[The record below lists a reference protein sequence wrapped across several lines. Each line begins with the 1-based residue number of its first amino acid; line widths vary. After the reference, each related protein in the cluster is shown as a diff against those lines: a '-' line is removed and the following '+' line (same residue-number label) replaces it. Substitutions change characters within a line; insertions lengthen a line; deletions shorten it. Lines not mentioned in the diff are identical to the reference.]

1 MKKVL
6 SIIIS
11 VFMIGATFAGCGS
24 NGGATFTAIGVQ
36 NTKNSSSINCNGAL
50 SNELSEAFKKTGNT
64 LTVVEIDG
72 DPYPVGNTIT
82 AEYDVGSSSDNKVSR
97 NKMYTQMAVKTVNED
112 AIPKTAETD
121 MLKALTV
128 LSRSVN
134 SLANGDEKA
143 TKKIVLCSNLLSTTG
158 KINFVDS
165 TLYFDSENYIEYL
178 SKDLPDMSGIN
189 VTWLVS
195 DTDDEQAPLENSDVS
210 RLEEFYR
217 TLIEKAGGSVEYIEE
232 NSAVGETDKSGWP
245 DVSTV
250 DVRKDSYKGS
260 KNLDVTLDDTTLFKS
275 DSTEWLNE
283 EKATA
288 KLESL
293 VDVINDSECNIVIA
307 GSTASTDSSEEQHIA
322 FSKKRAVAVMDKLV
336 SLGADASKLKA
347 VGIGKSY
354 IKYRVKDTG
363 EFSTEENHKQNR
375 VVFIVSEDTDK
386 AQYFLEVAEKFPD
399 INKDMAHISFTN
411 VCRIYANSPKKQAL
425 LL

>member
-11 VFMIGATFAGCGS
+11 VFMIAAMFAGCGS
-24 NGGATFTAIGVQ
+24 KGGTTFTAVGVQ

-50 SNELSEAFKKTGNT
+50 SNELSEAFKKTDNT

-72 DPYPVGNTIT
+72 DPYPVGKNIT
-82 AEYDVGSSSDNKVSR
+82 AEYDVGSSSDNKASR
-97 NKMYTQMAVKTVNED
+97 NKMYTQMAVKTVNND
-112 AIPKTAETD
+112 ATPKTAEID

-134 SLANGDEKA
+134 SLAHGSEKA
-143 TKKIVLCSNLLSTTG
+143 TKRIVVCANLLSTTG

-165 TLYFDSENYIEYL
+165 TLYFDTENYIEYL
-178 SKDLPDMSGIN
+178 GKELPDMNDIS
-189 VTWLVS
+189 VTWIV
-195 DTDDEQAPLENSDVS
+195 TATEGEQESLNNSDIS
-210 RLEEFYR
+210 KLEDFYR
-217 TLIEKAGGSVEYIEE
+217 TLIEKAGGNVKFIEE
-232 NSAVGETDKSGWP
+232 NNGGEGEIDKSGWP
-245 DVSTV
+245 DVSAV

-307 GSTASTDSSEEQHIA
+307 GSTAATDSSEEQHVT
-322 FSKKRAVAVMDKLV
+322 FSKKRADTVMDKLI

-354 IKYRVKDTG
+354 SRYRVKDTG
-363 EFSTEENHKQNR
+363 EFNTEENHKQNR

-386 AQYFLEVAEKFPD
+386 AQYFLEVAEKFPN
-399 INKDMAHISFTN
+399 INK
-411 VCRIYANSPKKQAL
+411 
-425 LL
+425 

>member
-24 NGGATFTAIGVQ
+24 KGGATFTAIGVQ

-64 LTVVEIDG
+64 LTIVEIDG
-72 DPYPVGNTIT
+72 DPYQVANTIT
-82 AEYDVGSSSDNKVSR
+82 AEYDVGSSSDNKASR
-97 NKMYTQMAVKTVNED
+97 CNMYTQMAVSILQKEAVPQTPEID
-112 AIPKTAETD
+112 I
-121 MLKALTV
+121 LKALTV

-134 SLANGDEKA
+134 SLANGSEKA
-143 TKKIVLCSNLLSTTG
+143 TKKIVLCANLLSTTG
-158 KINFVDS
+158 KINFVDN
-165 TLYFDSENYIEYL
+165 TLYFDTENYIEYL
-178 SKDLPDMSGIN
+178 ENELPDLNGTSVIWI
-189 VTWLVS
+189 VTG
-195 DTDDEQAPLENSDVS
+195 TEGEQESLNNSDIS
-210 RLEEFYR
+210 KLEDFYR
-217 TLIEKAGGSVEYIEE
+217 TLIEKAGGNVKFIEE
-232 NSAVGETDKSGWP
+232 NNGGEIDKSGWP
-245 DVSTV
+245 DVSAV

-275 DSTEWLNE
+275 DSTEWLNG

-293 VDVINDSECNIVIA
+293 VDVINNSECNIVIA
-307 GSTASTDSSEEQHIA
+307 GSTAATDSSEEHHVA
-322 FSKKRAVAVMDKLV
+322 FSKKRADTVMDKLI

-354 IKYRVKDTG
+354 SKYRIKDTG
-363 EFSTEENHKQNR
+363 EFNTEENHKQNR

-386 AQYFLEVAEKFPD
+386 AQYFLEVAEKFPN
-399 INKDMAHISFTN
+399 INKDMVHISFTN
-411 VCRIYANSPKKQAL
+411 VCRIYAISPKKQVL

>member
-11 VFMIGATFAGCGS
+11 VFMIAAMFAGCGS
-24 NGGATFTAIGVQ
+24 KGGTTFTAVGVQ
-36 NTKNSSSINCNGAL
+36 NTQNSSSINCNGAL

-72 DPYPVGNTIT
+72 DPYPVGKNIT
-82 AEYDVGSSSDNKVSR
+82 AEYDVGSSSDNKASR
-97 NKMYTQMAVKTVNED
+97 NKMYTQMAVKTVNND
-112 AIPKTAETD
+112 AIPKTAEID

-134 SLANGDEKA
+134 SLANGSEKA
-143 TKKIVLCSNLLSTTG
+143 TKRILLCANLLSTSG

-165 TLYFDSENYIEYL
+165 TLYFDLDNYIDYL
-178 SKDLPDMSGIN
+178 ENEFPDLSGIN
-189 VTWLVS
+189 VTWIV
-195 DTDDEQAPLENSDVS
+195 TGTEGEQENLNNSDIS
-210 RLEEFYR
+210 KLEDFYR
-217 TLIEKAGGSVEYIEE
+217 TLIEKAGGNVKFIEE
-232 NSAVGETDKSGWP
+232 NNGSEIDKSGWP

-260 KNLDVTLDDTTLFKS
+260 ENLDVTLDDTTLFKP
-275 DSTEWLNE
+275 DSVVWLNE
-283 EKATA
+283 DKATA

-307 GSTASTDSSEEQHIA
+307 GSTASTDSSEEQHVT
-322 FSKKRAVAVMDKLV
+322 FSKKRADTVKDKLI

-354 IKYRVKDTG
+354 SRYRVKDTG
-363 EFSTEENHKQNR
+363 EFNTEENHKQNR

-386 AQYFLEVAEKFPD
+386 AQYFLEVAEKFPN
-399 INKDMAHISFTN
+399 INK
-411 VCRIYANSPKKQAL
+411 
-425 LL
+425 

>member
-24 NGGATFTAIGVQ
+24 KGGATFTAIGVQ

-82 AEYDVGSSSDNKVSR
+82 AEYDVGSSSDNKASR

-112 AIPKTAETD
+112 AISKTPEID

-134 SLANGDEKA
+134 SLAHGSEKA
-143 TKKIVLCSNLLSTTG
+143 TKRIVICANLLSTSG

-178 SKDLPDMSGIN
+178 EKDLPDMNGIS
-189 VTWLVS
+189 VTWIV
-195 DTDDEQAPLENSDVS
+195 TGTEGEQESLNNSDIS
-210 RLEEFYR
+210 KLEDFYR
-217 TLIEKAGGSVEYIEE
+217 KLIEKAGGIVKFIEE
-232 NSAVGETDKSGWP
+232 NNGGEIDKTGWP
-245 DVSTV
+245 DVSAV
-250 DVRKDSYKGS
+250 DVRKDSYKGG

-307 GSTASTDSSEEQHIA
+307 GSTAATDSSEEQHVT
-322 FSKKRAVAVMDKLV
+322 FSKKRADTVMDKLI

-363 EFSTEENHKQNR
+363 ESSTEENHKQNR

-386 AQYFLEVAEKFPD
+386 AQYFLEVAENFPN

>member
-11 VFMIGATFAGCGS
+11 VFMIAAMFAGCGS
-24 NGGATFTAIGVQ
+24 KGGTTFTAVGVQ

-72 DPYPVGNTIT
+72 DPYPVGNNIA
-82 AEYDVGSSSDNKVSR
+82 AEYDAGSSSDNKASR
-97 NKMYTQMAVKTVNED
+97 NKMYTQMAVKTVNDE
-112 AIPKTAETD
+112 AIPKTPEID

-134 SLANGDEKA
+134 ALADGTDNAEKN
-143 TKKIVLCSNLLSTTG
+143 IVLCANLLSTTG

-165 TLYFDSENYIEYL
+165 TLYFDTENYIEYL
-178 SKDLPDMSGIN
+178 GKELPDMNDIS
-189 VTWLVS
+189 VTWIV
-195 DTDDEQAPLENSDVS
+195 TGTEGDEQENLNNSDIS
-210 RLEEFYR
+210 KLEDFYR
-217 TLIEKAGGSVEYIEE
+217 TLIEKAGGNVKFIEE
-232 NSAVGETDKSGWP
+232 NNGGEIDKSGWP
-245 DVSTV
+245 DVSAV

-307 GSTASTDSSEEQHIA
+307 GSTAATDSSEEQHVT
-322 FSKKRAVAVMDKLV
+322 FSKKRADTVIDKLI

-354 IKYRVKDTG
+354 SRYRVKDTG
-363 EFSTEENHKQNR
+363 EFNTEENHKQNR

-386 AQYFLEVAEKFPD
+386 AQYFLEVAEKFPN
-399 INKDMAHISFTN
+399 INK
-411 VCRIYANSPKKQAL
+411 
-425 LL
+425 

>member
-11 VFMIGATFAGCGS
+11 VFMIAAMFAGCGS
-24 NGGATFTAIGVQ
+24 KGGTTFTAVGVQ
-36 NTKNSSSINCNGAL
+36 NTQNSSSINCNGAL
-50 SNELSEAFKKTGNT
+50 SNELSEAFKKTDNT

-72 DPYPVGNTIT
+72 DPYPVGKNIT
-82 AEYDVGSSSDNKVSR
+82 AEYDVGSSSDNKASR
-97 NKMYTQMAVKTVNED
+97 NKMYTQMAVKTVNSD
-112 AIPKTAETD
+112 ATPKTAEID

-134 SLANGDEKA
+134 SLAHGSEKA
-143 TKKIVLCSNLLSTTG
+143 TKRIVVCANLLSTTG

-165 TLYFDSENYIEYL
+165 TLYFDTENYIEYL
-178 SKDLPDMSGIN
+178 GKELPDMNDIS
-189 VTWLVS
+189 VTWIV
-195 DTDDEQAPLENSDVS
+195 TATEGEQESLNNSDIS
-210 RLEEFYR
+210 KLEDFYR
-217 TLIEKAGGSVEYIEE
+217 TLIEKAGGNVKFIEE
-232 NSAVGETDKSGWP
+232 NNGGEGEIDKSGWP
-245 DVSTV
+245 DVSAV

-260 KNLDVTLDDTTLFKS
+260 KNLNVTLDDTTLFKS

-307 GSTASTDSSEEQHIA
+307 GSTAATDSSEEQHVT
-322 FSKKRAVAVMDKLV
+322 FSKKRADTVMDKLI

-354 IKYRVKDTG
+354 SRYRVKDTG
-363 EFSTEENHKQNR
+363 EFNTEENHKQNR

-386 AQYFLEVAEKFPD
+386 AQYFLEVAEKFPN
-399 INKDMAHISFTN
+399 INK
-411 VCRIYANSPKKQAL
+411 
-425 LL
+425 

>member
-24 NGGATFTAIGVQ
+24 KDGTTFTAIGVE

-64 LTVVEIDG
+64 LTIVEIDG
-72 DPYPVGNTIT
+72 DPYQVGKNIT
-82 AEYDVGSSSDNKVSR
+82 AEYNVGSSSDNKASR
-97 NKMYTQMAVKTVNED
+97 NKMYTQMAVKTVNEE
-112 AIPKTAETD
+112 AIPKTLEID
-121 MLKALTV
+121 MFKALTV

-134 SLANGDEKA
+134 SLAHGSEKA
-143 TKKIVLCSNLLSTTG
+143 TKRIVICANLLSTSG

-178 SKDLPDMSGIN
+178 AKELPDLNGIN
-189 VTWLVS
+189 VTWIV
-195 DTDDEQAPLENSDVS
+195 TGTEGEQESLNNSDINK
-210 RLEEFYR
+210 LEDFYR
-217 TLIEKAGGSVEYIEE
+217 TLIDRAGGNVKFIEE
-232 NSAVGETDKSGWP
+232 NNGGEGEIDKSGWP
-245 DVSTV
+245 DVSAV

-307 GSTASTDSSEEQHIA
+307 GSTAATDSSEEQHVA
-322 FSKKRAVAVMDKLV
+322 FSKKRADTVMDKLI

-354 IKYRVKDTG
+354 SKYRVKDTG
-363 EFSTEENHKQNR
+363 EFNTEENHKQNR

-386 AQYFLEVAEKFPD
+386 AQYFLEVAEKFPN
-399 INKDMAHISFTN
+399 INK
-411 VCRIYANSPKKQAL
+411 
-425 LL
+425 

>member
-11 VFMIGATFAGCGS
+11 IFMIAAMFAGCGS
-24 NGGATFTAIGVQ
+24 KGGTTFTAVGVQ

-82 AEYDVGSSSDNKVSR
+82 AEYDVGSSSDNKASR
-97 NKMYTQMAVKTVNED
+97 NKMYTQMAEKTVNE
-112 AIPKTAETD
+112 AIPKTAEID

-134 SLANGDEKA
+134 SLANGSEKA
-143 TKKIVLCSNLLSTTG
+143 TKRILLCANLLSTSG

-165 TLYFDSENYIEYL
+165 TLYFDLDNYIDYL
-178 SKDLPDMSGIN
+178 ENELPDLNGIN
-189 VTWLVS
+189 VRWIVTG
-195 DTDDEQAPLENSDVS
+195 TEGEQENLNNSDIS
-210 RLEEFYR
+210 KLEDFYR
-217 TLIEKAGGSVEYIEE
+217 TLIEKAGGNVEFIEE
-232 NSAVGETDKSGWP
+232 NNGGEIDKSGWP
-245 DVSTV
+245 DVSVV

-260 KNLDVTLDDTTLFKS
+260 KNLDVTLDDTTLFKP
-275 DSTEWLNE
+275 DSVNWLNE
-283 EKATA
+283 DKATA

-307 GSTASTDSSEEQHIA
+307 GSTAATDSSEEQHVT
-322 FSKKRAVAVMDKLV
+322 FSKKRADTVMDKLI

-354 IKYRVKDTG
+354 SKYRVKDTG
-363 EFSTEENHKQNR
+363 EFDTEENRKQNR

-386 AQYFLEVAEKFPD
+386 AQYFLEVAEKFPN
-399 INKDMAHISFTN
+399 INK
-411 VCRIYANSPKKQAL
+411 
-425 LL
+425 

>member
-11 VFMIGATFAGCGS
+11 VFMIAAMFAGCGS
-24 NGGATFTAIGVQ
+24 KGGTTFTAVGVQ

-72 DPYPVGNTIT
+72 DPYPVGNNIV
-82 AEYDVGSSSDNKVSR
+82 AEYDAGSSSDNKASR
-97 NKMYTQMAVKTVNED
+97 NKMYTQMAVKTVNDE
-112 AIPKTAETD
+112 AIPKTPEID

-134 SLANGDEKA
+134 ALADGTDNAEKN
-143 TKKIVLCSNLLSTTG
+143 IVLCANLLSTTG
-158 KINFVDS
+158 KINFIDS
-165 TLYFDSENYIEYL
+165 TLYFDTENYIEYL
-178 SKDLPDMSGIN
+178 GKELPDMNDIS
-189 VTWLVS
+189 VTWIV
-195 DTDDEQAPLENSDVS
+195 TATEGEQESLNNSDI
-210 RLEEFYR
+210 RKLEDFYR
-217 TLIEKAGGSVEYIEE
+217 TLIEKAGGNVKFIEE
-232 NSAVGETDKSGWP
+232 NNGGEIDKSGWP
-245 DVSTV
+245 DVTAV

-293 VDVINDSECNIVIA
+293 VDVVNDSECNIVIA
-307 GSTASTDSSEEQHIA
+307 GSTAATDSSEEQHVT
-322 FSKKRAVAVMDKLV
+322 FSKKRADTVMDKLI

-354 IKYRVKDTG
+354 SRYRVKDTG
-363 EFSTEENHKQNR
+363 EFNTEENHKQNR

-386 AQYFLEVAEKFPD
+386 AQYFLEVAEKFPN
-399 INKDMAHISFTN
+399 INK
-411 VCRIYANSPKKQAL
+411 
-425 LL
+425 

>member
-11 VFMIGATFAGCGS
+11 VFMIAAMFAGCGS
-24 NGGATFTAIGVQ
+24 KGGTTFTAVGVQ
-36 NTKNSSSINCNGAL
+36 NTQNSSSINCNGAL
-50 SNELSEAFKKTGNT
+50 SNELSEAFKKTDNT

-72 DPYPVGNTIT
+72 DPYPVGKNIT
-82 AEYDVGSSSDNKVSR
+82 AENDVGSSSDNKASR
-97 NKMYTQMAVKTVNED
+97 NKMYTQMAVKTVNSD
-112 AIPKTAETD
+112 ATPKTAEID

-134 SLANGDEKA
+134 SLAHGSEKA
-143 TKKIVLCSNLLSTTG
+143 TKRIVVCANLLSTTG

-165 TLYFDSENYIEYL
+165 TLYFDTENYIEYL
-178 SKDLPDMSGIN
+178 GKELPDMNDIS
-189 VTWLVS
+189 VTWIV
-195 DTDDEQAPLENSDVS
+195 TATEGEQESLNNSDIS
-210 RLEEFYR
+210 KLEDFYR
-217 TLIEKAGGSVEYIEE
+217 TLIEKAGGNVKFIEE
-232 NSAVGETDKSGWP
+232 NNGGEGEIDKSGWP
-245 DVSTV
+245 DVSAV

-307 GSTASTDSSEEQHIA
+307 GSTAATDSSEEQHVT
-322 FSKKRAVAVMDKLV
+322 FSKKRADTVMDKLI

-354 IKYRVKDTG
+354 SRYRVKDTG
-363 EFSTEENHKQNR
+363 EFNTEENHKQNR

-386 AQYFLEVAEKFPD
+386 AQYFLEVAEKFPN
-399 INKDMAHISFTN
+399 INK
-411 VCRIYANSPKKQAL
+411 
-425 LL
+425 

>member
-1 MKKVL
+1 MKKVV

-11 VFMIGATFAGCGS
+11 VFMIAAMFAGCGS
-24 NGGATFTAIGVQ
+24 KGGATFTAVGVE

-64 LTVVEIDG
+64 LTIVEIDG
-72 DPYPVGNTIT
+72 DPYQVGNTIT
-82 AEYDVGSSSDNKVSR
+82 AEYDAGSSSDNKASR
-97 NKMYTQMAVKTVNED
+97 NKMYTQMAVKTVNND
-112 AIPKTAETD
+112 AIPKTAEID

-134 SLANGDEKA
+134 SLAHGSEKA
-143 TKKIVLCSNLLSTTG
+143 TKRIVVCANLLSTSG

-165 TLYFDSENYIEYL
+165 TLYFDLDNYIDYL
-178 SKDLPDMSGIN
+178 KNELPDLNGIN
-189 VTWLVS
+189 VTWIV
-195 DTDDEQAPLENSDVS
+195 TGTEGEQERLNNSDI
-210 RLEEFYR
+210 RKLEDFYR
-217 TLIEKAGGSVEYIEE
+217 TLIEKAGGNVKFIEE
-232 NSAVGETDKSGWP
+232 NNGGEIDKSGWP
-245 DVSTV
+245 DVTAV

-307 GSTASTDSSEEQHIA
+307 GSTATTDSSEEQHVT
-322 FSKKRAVAVMDKLV
+322 FSKKRADTVMDKLI

-354 IKYRVKDTG
+354 SRYRVKDTG
-363 EFSTEENHKQNR
+363 EFNTEGNHKQNR

-386 AQYFLEVAEKFPD
+386 AQYFLEVAEKFPN
-399 INKDMAHISFTN
+399 INK
-411 VCRIYANSPKKQAL
+411 
-425 LL
+425 

>member
-11 VFMIGATFAGCGS
+11 VFMIAAMFAGCGS
-24 NGGATFTAIGVQ
+24 KGGTTFTAVGVQ
-36 NTKNSSSINCNGAL
+36 KTKNSSSINCNGAL

-72 DPYPVGNTIT
+72 DPYPVGNPVI
-82 AEYDVGSSSDNKVSR
+82 AEYDVGSSSDNKASR

-112 AIPKTAETD
+112 AIPKTPEID

-134 SLANGDEKA
+134 SLAHGSEKA
-143 TKKIVLCSNLLSTTG
+143 TKRILLCSNLLSTSG

-165 TLYFDSENYIEYL
+165 TLYFDLDNYIDYL
-178 SKDLPDMSGIN
+178 ENELPDLNGIN
-189 VTWLVS
+189 ITWIVTG
-195 DTDDEQAPLENSDVS
+195 TEGEQENLNNSDIS
-210 RLEEFYR
+210 KLEDFYR
-217 TLIEKAGGSVEYIEE
+217 TLIEKAGGNVKFIEE
-232 NSAVGETDKSGWP
+232 NNGGEIDKSGWP
-245 DVSTV
+245 DVSAV

-293 VDVINDSECNIVIA
+293 VNVINDSECNIVIA
-307 GSTASTDSSEEQHIA
+307 GSTAATDSSEEQHVT
-322 FSKKRAVAVMDKLV
+322 FSKKRADKVMDKLI

-375 VVFIVSEDTDK
+375 VVFIISEDTDK
-386 AQYFLEVAEKFPD
+386 AQYFLEVAEKFPN
-399 INKDMAHISFTN
+399 INK
-411 VCRIYANSPKKQAL
+411 
-425 LL
+425 

>member
-1 MKKVL
+1 MKKVV

-11 VFMIGATFAGCGS
+11 VFMIAAMFAGCGS
-24 NGGATFTAIGVQ
+24 KGGTTFTAVGVQ

-72 DPYPVGNTIT
+72 DPYPVGKNIT
-82 AEYDVGSSSDNKVSR
+82 AEYDVGSSSDNKASR
-97 NKMYTQMAVKTVNED
+97 NKMYAQMAVKTVNND
-112 AIPKTAETD
+112 ATPKTAEID

-134 SLANGDEKA
+134 SLAHGSEKA
-143 TKKIVLCSNLLSTTG
+143 TKRIVVCANLLSTSG

-165 TLYFDSENYIEYL
+165 TLYFDLDNYIDYL
-178 SKDLPDMSGIN
+178 KNELPDLNGTN
-189 VTWLVS
+189 VTWIV
-195 DTDDEQAPLENSDVS
+195 TGTEGEQERLNNSDI
-210 RLEEFYR
+210 RKLEDFYR
-217 TLIEKAGGSVEYIEE
+217 TLIEKAGGNVKFIEE
-232 NSAVGETDKSGWP
+232 NNGGEIDKSGWP
-245 DVSTV
+245 DVTAV

-307 GSTASTDSSEEQHIA
+307 GSTAATDSSEEQHVT
-322 FSKKRAVAVMDKLV
+322 FSKKRADTVMDKLI
-336 SLGADASKLKA
+336 SLGADAYKLKA

-354 IKYRVKDTG
+354 SRYRVKDTG
-363 EFSTEENHKQNR
+363 EFNTEENHKQNR

-386 AQYFLEVAEKFPD
+386 AQYFLEVAEKFPN
-399 INKDMAHISFTN
+399 INK
-411 VCRIYANSPKKQAL
+411 
-425 LL
+425 

>member
-1 MKKVL
+1 MKKVV

-11 VFMIGATFAGCGS
+11 VFMIAAMFAGCGS
-24 NGGATFTAIGVQ
+24 KGDATFTAVGVQ

-72 DPYPVGNTIT
+72 DPYLVGKNIT
-82 AEYDVGSSSDNKVSR
+82 AEYDVGSSSDNKASR
-97 NKMYTQMAVKTVNED
+97 NKMYTQMAVKTVNND
-112 AIPKTAETD
+112 ATPKTAEID

-134 SLANGDEKA
+134 SLAHGSEKA
-143 TKKIVLCSNLLSTTG
+143 TKRIVVCANLLSTTG

-165 TLYFDSENYIEYL
+165 TLYFDTENYIEYL
-178 SKDLPDMSGIN
+178 GKELPDMNDIS
-189 VTWLVS
+189 VTWIV
-195 DTDDEQAPLENSDVS
+195 TGTEGEQESLNNSDIS
-210 RLEEFYR
+210 KLEGFYR
-217 TLIEKAGGSVEYIEE
+217 TLIEKAGGNVKFIEE
-232 NSAVGETDKSGWP
+232 NNGGEGEIDKSGWP
-245 DVSTV
+245 DVSAV

-307 GSTASTDSSEEQHIA
+307 GSTAATDSSEEQHVT
-322 FSKKRAVAVMDKLV
+322 FSKKRADTVMDKLI

-354 IKYRVKDTG
+354 SRYRVKDTG
-363 EFSTEENHKQNR
+363 EFNTEENHKQNR

-386 AQYFLEVAEKFPD
+386 AQYFLEFAEKFPN
-399 INKDMAHISFTN
+399 INK
-411 VCRIYANSPKKQAL
+411 
-425 LL
+425 

>member
-1 MKKVL
+1 MKKVV

-11 VFMIGATFAGCGS
+11 IFMIAAMFAGCGS
-24 NGGATFTAIGVQ
+24 NGGTTFTAVGIQ

-72 DPYPVGNTIT
+72 DPYPVGKNIT
-82 AEYDVGSSSDNKVSR
+82 AEYDVGSSSDNKASR
-97 NKMYTQMAVKTVNED
+97 NKMYTQMAVKTVNND
-112 AIPKTAETD
+112 AIPKTAEID

-134 SLANGDEKA
+134 SLAHGSEKA
-143 TKKIVLCSNLLSTTG
+143 TKRIVVCANLLSTSG

-165 TLYFDSENYIEYL
+165 TLYFDTENYIEYL
-178 SKDLPDMSGIN
+178 GKELPDMNDIS
-189 VTWLVS
+189 VTWIV
-195 DTDDEQAPLENSDVS
+195 TGTEGDEQENLNNSDIS
-210 RLEEFYR
+210 KLEDFYR
-217 TLIEKAGGSVEYIEE
+217 TLIEKAGGNVKFIEE
-232 NSAVGETDKSGWP
+232 NNGGEIDKSGWP
-245 DVSTV
+245 NVSAV

-307 GSTASTDSSEEQHIA
+307 GSTAATDSSEEQHVT
-322 FSKKRAVAVMDKLV
+322 FSKKRADTVMDKLI

-354 IKYRVKDTG
+354 SRYRVKDTG
-363 EFSTEENHKQNR
+363 EFNTEENHKQNR

-386 AQYFLEVAEKFPD
+386 AQYFLEVAEKFPN
-399 INKDMAHISFTN
+399 INK
-411 VCRIYANSPKKQAL
+411 
-425 LL
+425 

>member
-11 VFMIGATFAGCGS
+11 VFMIAAMFAGCGS
-24 NGGATFTAIGVQ
+24 KGGTTFTAVGVQ

-72 DPYPVGNTIT
+72 DPYPVGNNIV
-82 AEYDVGSSSDNKVSR
+82 AEYDAGSSSDNKASR
-97 NKMYTQMAVKTVNED
+97 NKMYTQMAVKTVNDE
-112 AIPKTAETD
+112 AIPKTPEID

-134 SLANGDEKA
+134 ALADGTDNAEKN
-143 TKKIVLCSNLLSTTG
+143 IVLCANLLSTTG

-165 TLYFDSENYIEYL
+165 TLYFDTENYIEYL
-178 SKDLPDMSGIN
+178 GKELPDMNDIS
-189 VTWLVS
+189 VTWIV
-195 DTDDEQAPLENSDVS
+195 TATEGEQESLNNSDIS
-210 RLEEFYR
+210 KLEDFYR
-217 TLIEKAGGSVEYIEE
+217 KLIEKAGGNVKFIEE
-232 NSAVGETDKSGWP
+232 NNGGETDKSGWP

-260 KNLDVTLDDTTLFKS
+260 KNP

-307 GSTASTDSSEEQHIA
+307 GSTAATDSSEKQHVT
-322 FSKKRAVAVMDKLV
+322 FSKKRADTVMDKLI

-354 IKYRVKDTG
+354 SRYRVKDTG
-363 EFSTEENHKQNR
+363 EFNTEENHQQNR

-386 AQYFLEVAEKFPD
+386 AQYFLEVAEKFPN
-399 INKDMAHISFTN
+399 INK
-411 VCRIYANSPKKQAL
+411 
-425 LL
+425 

>member
-11 VFMIGATFAGCGS
+11 IFMIAAMFAGCGS
-24 NGGATFTAIGVQ
+24 KGGTTFTAVGVQ

-82 AEYDVGSSSDNKVSR
+82 AEYDVGSSSDNKASR
-97 NKMYTQMAVKTVNED
+97 NKMYTQMAVKTVNND
-112 AIPKTAETD
+112 ATAKTAEID

-134 SLANGDEKA
+134 SLAHGSEKA
-143 TKKIVLCSNLLSTTG
+143 TKRIVVCANLLSTTG

-165 TLYFDSENYIEYL
+165 TLYFDTENYIEYL
-178 SKDLPDMSGIN
+178 GKELPDMNDIS
-189 VTWLVS
+189 VTWIV
-195 DTDDEQAPLENSDVS
+195 TGTEGGEQENLNNSDIS
-210 RLEEFYR
+210 KLEDFYR
-217 TLIEKAGGSVEYIEE
+217 TLIEKAGGNVKFIEE
-232 NSAVGETDKSGWP
+232 NNGGEGEIDKSGWP
-245 DVSTV
+245 DVSAV
-250 DVRKDSYKGS
+250 NVRKDSYKGS

-307 GSTASTDSSEEQHIA
+307 GSTAATDSSEEQHVT
-322 FSKKRAVAVMDKLV
+322 FSKKRADTVMDKLI

-354 IKYRVKDTG
+354 SRYRVKDTG
-363 EFSTEENHKQNR
+363 EFNTEENHKQNR

-386 AQYFLEVAEKFPD
+386 AQYFLEVAEKFPN
-399 INKDMAHISFTN
+399 INK
-411 VCRIYANSPKKQAL
+411 
-425 LL
+425 

>member
-1 MKKVL
+1 MKKVV

-11 VFMIGATFAGCGS
+11 VFMIAAMFAGCGS
-24 NGGATFTAIGVQ
+24 KGEATFTAVGVQ

-72 DPYPVGNTIT
+72 DPYPVGKNIT
-82 AEYDVGSSSDNKVSR
+82 AEYDVGSSSDNKASR
-97 NKMYTQMAVKTVNED
+97 NKMYTQMAVKTVNKD
-112 AIPKTAETD
+112 AIPKTAEID

-134 SLANGDEKA
+134 ALADGTDNAEKN
-143 TKKIVLCSNLLSTTG
+143 IVLCANLLSTTG

-165 TLYFDSENYIEYL
+165 TLYFDTENYIEYL
-178 SKDLPDMSGIN
+178 GKELPDMNDIS
-189 VTWLVS
+189 VTWIV
-195 DTDDEQAPLENSDVS
+195 TGTEGDEQENLNNSDIS
-210 RLEEFYR
+210 KLEDFYR
-217 TLIEKAGGSVEYIEE
+217 TLIEKAGGNVKFIEE
-232 NSAVGETDKSGWP
+232 NNGGEIDKSGWP
-245 DVSTV
+245 DVSAV
-250 DVRKDSYKGS
+250 DVRKNSYKGS

-307 GSTASTDSSEEQHIA
+307 GSTAATDSSEEQHVT
-322 FSKKRAVAVMDKLV
+322 FSKKRADTVMDKLI

-354 IKYRVKDTG
+354 SRYRVKDTG
-363 EFSTEENHKQNR
+363 EFNTEENHKQNR

-386 AQYFLEVAEKFPD
+386 AQYFLEVAEKFPN
-399 INKDMAHISFTN
+399 INK
-411 VCRIYANSPKKQAL
+411 
-425 LL
+425 

>member
-1 MKKVL
+1 MKKVV

-11 VFMIGATFAGCGS
+11 VFMIVAMFAGCGS
-24 NGGATFTAIGVQ
+24 KGDATFTAVGVQ

-72 DPYPVGNTIT
+72 DPYPVGKNIT
-82 AEYDVGSSSDNKVSR
+82 AEYDVGSSSDNKASR
-97 NKMYTQMAVKTVNED
+97 NKMYTQMAVKTVNND
-112 AIPKTAETD
+112 AIPKTAEID

-134 SLANGDEKA
+134 SLANGSEKA
-143 TKKIVLCSNLLSTTG
+143 TKRILLCANLLSTSG

-165 TLYFDSENYIEYL
+165 TLYFDLDNYIDYL
-178 SKDLPDMSGIN
+178 ENELPDLNGIN
-189 VTWLVS
+189 ITWIVTG
-195 DTDDEQAPLENSDVS
+195 TEGEQENLNNSDIS
-210 RLEEFYR
+210 KLEDFYR
-217 TLIEKAGGSVEYIEE
+217 TLIEKAGGNVKFIEE
-232 NSAVGETDKSGWP
+232 NNGGEIDKSGWP
-245 DVSTV
+245 DVSAV

-293 VDVINDSECNIVIA
+293 VNVINDSECNIVIA
-307 GSTASTDSSEEQHIA
+307 GSTAATDSSEEQHVT
-322 FSKKRAVAVMDKLV
+322 FSKKRADKVMDKLI

-354 IKYRVKDTG
+354 NSRYRVKDTD
-363 EFSTEENHKQNR
+363 EFNTEENHKQNR

-386 AQYFLEVAEKFPD
+386 AQYFWKSLK
-399 INKDMAHISFTN
+399 
-411 VCRIYANSPKKQAL
+411 NSL
-425 LL
+425 I

>member
-1 MKKVL
+1 MKKVV

-24 NGGATFTAIGVQ
+24 KGGATFTAVGIQ
-36 NTKNSSSINCNGAL
+36 NAKNSSSINCNGTL

-82 AEYDVGSSSDNKVSR
+82 AEYDAGSSSDNKASR
-97 NKMYTQMAVKTVNED
+97 NKMYTQMAVKTVNDD
-112 AIPKTAETD
+112 AIPKTPEID

-134 SLANGDEKA
+134 SLAHGSENV
-143 TKKIVLCSNLLSTTG
+143 TRKIILCANLLSTTG
-158 KINFVDS
+158 KINFVES
-165 TLYFDSENYIEYL
+165 TLYFDPENYIEYL
-178 SKDLPDMSGIN
+178 AKELPDLNGIS
-189 VTWLVS
+189 VTWIV
-195 DTDDEQAPLENSDVS
+195 TGTEGEQENLNNSDIS
-210 RLEEFYR
+210 KLEDFYR
-217 TLIEKAGGSVEYIEE
+217 TLIEKAGGNVKFIEE
-232 NSAVGETDKSGWP
+232 NNGGEIDKSGWP
-245 DVSTV
+245 DVSAV

-260 KNLDVTLDDTTLFKS
+260 KNLDVTLDDTTLFKP

-307 GSTASTDSSEEQHIA
+307 GSTAATDSSEEQHVT
-322 FSKKRAVAVMDKLV
+322 FSKKRADTVMDKLI

-354 IKYRVKDTG
+354 SKYRVKDTG

-386 AQYFLEVAEKFPD
+386 AQYFLKVAEKFPN
-399 INKDMAHISFTN
+399 INK
-411 VCRIYANSPKKQAL
+411 
-425 LL
+425 

>member
-1 MKKVL
+1 MKKVV

-11 VFMIGATFAGCGS
+11 VFMIAAMFAGCGS
-24 NGGATFTAIGVQ
+24 KGGTTFTAVGVQ

-72 DPYPVGNTIT
+72 DPYPVGKNIT
-82 AEYDVGSSSDNKVSR
+82 AEYDVGSSSDNKASR
-97 NKMYTQMAVKTVNED
+97 NKMYAQMAVKTVNND
-112 AIPKTAETD
+112 ATPKTAEID

-134 SLANGDEKA
+134 SLAHGSEKA
-143 TKKIVLCSNLLSTTG
+143 TKRIVVCANLLSTSG

-165 TLYFDSENYIEYL
+165 TLYFDLDNYIDYL
-178 SKDLPDMSGIN
+178 KNELPDLNGTN
-189 VTWLVS
+189 VTWIV
-195 DTDDEQAPLENSDVS
+195 TGTEGEQERLNNSDI
-210 RLEEFYR
+210 RKLEDFYR
-217 TLIEKAGGSVEYIEE
+217 TLIEKAGGNVKFIEE
-232 NSAVGETDKSGWP
+232 NNGGEIDKSGWP
-245 DVSTV
+245 DVTAV

-307 GSTASTDSSEEQHIA
+307 GSTAATDSSEEQHVT
-322 FSKKRAVAVMDKLV
+322 FSKKRADTVMDKLI

-354 IKYRVKDTG
+354 SRYRVKDTG
-363 EFSTEENHKQNR
+363 EFNTEENHKQNR

-386 AQYFLEVAEKFPD
+386 AQYFLEVAEKFPN
-399 INKDMAHISFTN
+399 INK
-411 VCRIYANSPKKQAL
+411 
-425 LL
+425 

>member
-1 MKKVL
+1 MKKVV

-11 VFMIGATFAGCGS
+11 VFMIAAMFAGCGS
-24 NGGATFTAIGVQ
+24 KGGTTFTAVGVQ

-72 DPYPVGNTIT
+72 DPYPVGKNIT
-82 AEYDVGSSSDNKVSR
+82 AEYDVGTSSDNKASR
-97 NKMYTQMAVKTVNED
+97 NKMYAQMAVKTVNND
-112 AIPKTAETD
+112 ATPKTAEID

-134 SLANGDEKA
+134 SLAHGSEKA
-143 TKKIVLCSNLLSTTG
+143 TKRIVVCANLLSTSG

-165 TLYFDSENYIEYL
+165 TLYFDLDNYIDYL
-178 SKDLPDMSGIN
+178 KNELPDLNGTN
-189 VTWLVS
+189 VTWIV
-195 DTDDEQAPLENSDVS
+195 TGTEGEQERLNNSDI
-210 RLEEFYR
+210 RKLEDFYR
-217 TLIEKAGGSVEYIEE
+217 TLIEKAGGNVKFIEE
-232 NSAVGETDKSGWP
+232 NNGGEIDKSGWP
-245 DVSTV
+245 DVTAV

-307 GSTASTDSSEEQHIA
+307 GSTAATDSSEEQHVT
-322 FSKKRAVAVMDKLV
+322 FSKKRADTVMDKLI

-354 IKYRVKDTG
+354 SRYRVKDTG
-363 EFSTEENHKQNR
+363 EFNTEENHKQNR

-386 AQYFLEVAEKFPD
+386 AQYFLEVAEKFPN
-399 INKDMAHISFTN
+399 INK
-411 VCRIYANSPKKQAL
+411 
-425 LL
+425 

>member
-1 MKKVL
+1 MKKVV

-11 VFMIGATFAGCGS
+11 VFMIAAMFAGCGS
-24 NGGATFTAIGVQ
+24 KGDATFTAVGVQ

-72 DPYPVGNTIT
+72 DPYPVGKNIT
-82 AEYDVGSSSDNKVSR
+82 AEYDVGSSSDNKASR
-97 NKMYTQMAVKTVNED
+97 NKMYTQMAVKTVNND
-112 AIPKTAETD
+112 ATPKTAEID

-134 SLANGDEKA
+134 SLAHGSEKA
-143 TKKIVLCSNLLSTTG
+143 TKRIVVCANLLSTTG

-165 TLYFDSENYIEYL
+165 TLYFDAENYIEYL
-178 SKDLPDMSGIN
+178 GKELPDMNDIS
-189 VTWLVS
+189 VTWIV
-195 DTDDEQAPLENSDVS
+195 TGTEGGEQENLNNSDIS
-210 RLEEFYR
+210 KLEDFYR
-217 TLIEKAGGSVEYIEE
+217 NLIEKAGGNVKFIEE
-232 NSAVGETDKSGWP
+232 NNGGEGEIDKSGWP
-245 DVSTV
+245 DVSAV
-250 DVRKDSYKGS
+250 NVRKDSYKGS

-293 VDVINDSECNIVIA
+293 VDVINESECNIVIA
-307 GSTASTDSSEEQHIA
+307 GSTASTDSSEEQHVT
-322 FSKKRAVAVMDKLV
+322 FSKKRADTVMDKLI

-354 IKYRVKDTG
+354 SRYRVKDTG
-363 EFSTEENHKQNR
+363 EFNTEENHQQNR

-386 AQYFLEVAEKFPD
+386 AQYFLEVAEKFPN
-399 INKDMAHISFTN
+399 INK
-411 VCRIYANSPKKQAL
+411 
-425 LL
+425 

>member
-1 MKKVL
+1 MKKVV

-11 VFMIGATFAGCGS
+11 VFMIAAMFAGCGS
-24 NGGATFTAIGVQ
+24 KGDTTFTAVGVQ

-50 SNELSEAFKKTGNT
+50 SNELSEAFKKTDNT

-72 DPYPVGNTIT
+72 DPYPVGKNIT
-82 AEYDVGSSSDNKVSR
+82 AEYDVGSSSDNKASR

-112 AIPKTAETD
+112 AIPKTAEID

-134 SLANGDEKA
+134 SLANGSENA
-143 TKKIVLCSNLLSTTG
+143 IKKIVLCANLLSTSG

-178 SKDLPDMSGIN
+178 EKDLPDMNGIS
-189 VTWLVS
+189 VTWIV
-195 DTDDEQAPLENSDVS
+195 TGTEGEQESLNNSDIS
-210 RLEEFYR
+210 KLEDFYR
-217 TLIEKAGGSVEYIEE
+217 KLIEEAGGNVKFIEE
-232 NSAVGETDKSGWP
+232 NNGGETDKSGWP
-245 DVSTV
+245 DVSVV

-307 GSTASTDSSEEQHIA
+307 GSTAATDSSEEQHVT
-322 FSKKRAVAVMDKLV
+322 FSKKRADTVMDKLI

-354 IKYRVKDTG
+354 SKYRVKDTG
-363 EFSTEENHKQNR
+363 EFNTEENHKQNR

>member
-11 VFMIGATFAGCGS
+11 VFMIAAMFAGCGS
-24 NGGATFTAIGVQ
+24 KGGTTFTAVGVQ

-72 DPYPVGNTIT
+72 DPYPVGNNIV
-82 AEYDVGSSSDNKVSR
+82 AEYDAGSSSDNKASR
-97 NKMYTQMAVKTVNED
+97 NKMYTQMAVKTVNDE
-112 AIPKTAETD
+112 AIPKTLEID

-134 SLANGDEKA
+134 SLANGSEKA
-143 TKKIVLCSNLLSTTG
+143 TKRILLCANLLSTTG

-165 TLYFDSENYIEYL
+165 TLYFDTENYIEYL
-178 SKDLPDMSGIN
+178 GKELPDMNDIS
-189 VTWLVS
+189 VTWIV
-195 DTDDEQAPLENSDVS
+195 TATEGEQESLNNSDIS
-210 RLEEFYR
+210 KLEDFYR
-217 TLIEKAGGSVEYIEE
+217 TLIEKAGGNVKFIEE
-232 NSAVGETDKSGWP
+232 NNGGEGEIDKSGWP
-245 DVSTV
+245 DVSAV

-307 GSTASTDSSEEQHIA
+307 GSTAATDSSEEQHVT
-322 FSKKRAVAVMDKLV
+322 FSKKRADTVMDKLI

-354 IKYRVKDTG
+354 SRYRVKDTG
-363 EFSTEENHKQNR
+363 EFNTEENHKQNR

-386 AQYFLEVAEKFPD
+386 AQYFLEVAEKFPN
-399 INKDMAHISFTN
+399 INK
-411 VCRIYANSPKKQAL
+411 
-425 LL
+425 

>member
-11 VFMIGATFAGCGS
+11 VFMIAAMFAGCGS
-24 NGGATFTAIGVQ
+24 KGGTTFTAVGVQ
-36 NTKNSSSINCNGAL
+36 NTQNSSSINCNGAL

-72 DPYPVGNTIT
+72 DPYPVGKNIT
-82 AEYDVGSSSDNKVSR
+82 AEYDVGSSSDNKASR
-97 NKMYTQMAVKTVNED
+97 NKMYTQMAVKTVNND
-112 AIPKTAETD
+112 AIPKTAEID

-134 SLANGDEKA
+134 ALADGTDNAEKN
-143 TKKIVLCSNLLSTTG
+143 IVLCANLLSTTG

-165 TLYFDSENYIEYL
+165 TLYFDTENYIEYL
-178 SKDLPDMSGIN
+178 AKELPDLNDIN
-189 VTWLVS
+189 VKWIVTA
-195 DTDDEQAPLENSDVS
+195 TEGEQERLNNSDI
-210 RLEEFYR
+210 RKLEDFYR
-217 TLIEKAGGSVEYIEE
+217 TLIEKAGGNVEFIEE
-232 NSAVGETDKSGWP
+232 NDGGEIDKSGWP
-245 DVSTV
+245 DVTAV

-293 VDVINDSECNIVIA
+293 VDVINDSECNIVIV
-307 GSTASTDSSEEQHIA
+307 GSTAATDSSEEQHVT
-322 FSKKRAVAVMDKLV
+322 FSKKRADTVMDKLI

-354 IKYRVKDTG
+354 SRYRVKDTG
-363 EFSTEENHKQNR
+363 EFNTEENHKQNR

-386 AQYFLEVAEKFPD
+386 AQYFLEVAEKFPN
-399 INKDMAHISFTN
+399 INK
-411 VCRIYANSPKKQAL
+411 
-425 LL
+425 

>member
-1 MKKVL
+1 MKKVV

-11 VFMIGATFAGCGS
+11 VFMIAAMFAGCGS
-24 NGGATFTAIGVQ
+24 KGGTTFTAVGVQ

-72 DPYPVGNTIT
+72 DPYPVGKNIT
-82 AEYDVGSSSDNKVSR
+82 AEYDVGSSSDNKASR
-97 NKMYTQMAVKTVNED
+97 NKMYTQMAVKTVNND
-112 AIPKTAETD
+112 ATAKTAEID

-134 SLANGDEKA
+134 SLAHGSEKA
-143 TKKIVLCSNLLSTTG
+143 TKRIVVCANLLSTTG

-165 TLYFDSENYIEYL
+165 TLYFDTENYIEYL
-178 SKDLPDMSGIN
+178 GKELPDMNDIS
-189 VTWLVS
+189 VTWIV
-195 DTDDEQAPLENSDVS
+195 TGTEGGEQENLNNSDIS
-210 RLEEFYR
+210 KLEDFYR
-217 TLIEKAGGSVEYIEE
+217 TLIEKAGGNVKFIEE
-232 NSAVGETDKSGWP
+232 NNGGEGEIDKSGWP
-245 DVSTV
+245 DVSAV

-260 KNLDVTLDDTTLFKS
+260 KNLDVTLDDTTLFKP

-288 KLESL
+288 TLKSL

-307 GSTASTDSSEEQHIA
+307 GSTATTDSSEEQHVT
-322 FSKKRAVAVMDKLV
+322 FSKKRADTVMDKLI

-354 IKYRVKDTG
+354 SKYRVKDTG
-363 EFSTEENHKQNR
+363 EFNTEENHKQNR

-386 AQYFLEVAEKFPD
+386 AQYFLEVAEKFPN
-399 INKDMAHISFTN
+399 INK
-411 VCRIYANSPKKQAL
+411 
-425 LL
+425 

>member
-11 VFMIGATFAGCGS
+11 VFMIAAMFAGCGS
-24 NGGATFTAIGVQ
+24 KGGTTFTAVGVQ

-72 DPYPVGNTIT
+72 DPYPVGNNIV
-82 AEYDVGSSSDNKVSR
+82 AEYDVGSSSDNKASR
-97 NKMYTQMAVKTVNED
+97 NKMYTQMAEKTVNE
-112 AIPKTAETD
+112 AIPKTAEID

-134 SLANGDEKA
+134 SLANGSEKA
-143 TKKIVLCSNLLSTTG
+143 TKRILLCANLLSTSG

-165 TLYFDSENYIEYL
+165 TLYFDLDNYIDYL
-178 SKDLPDMSGIN
+178 ENELPDLNGIN
-189 VTWLVS
+189 ITWIVTG
-195 DTDDEQAPLENSDVS
+195 TEGEQENLNNSDIS
-210 RLEEFYR
+210 KLEDFYR
-217 TLIEKAGGSVEYIEE
+217 TLIEKAGGNVKFIEE
-232 NSAVGETDKSGWP
+232 NNGGEIDKSGWP
-245 DVSTV
+245 DVSAV

-293 VDVINDSECNIVIA
+293 VNVINDSECNIVIA
-307 GSTASTDSSEEQHIA
+307 GSTAATDSSEEQHVT
-322 FSKKRAVAVMDKLV
+322 FSKKRADKVMDKLI

-354 IKYRVKDTG
+354 SRYRVKDTG
-363 EFSTEENHKQNR
+363 EFNTEENHKQNR

-386 AQYFLEVAEKFPD
+386 AQYFLEVAEKFPN
-399 INKDMAHISFTN
+399 INK
-411 VCRIYANSPKKQAL
+411 
-425 LL
+425 

>member
-1 MKKVL
+1 MKKVV

-11 VFMIGATFAGCGS
+11 VFMIAAMFAGCGS
-24 NGGATFTAIGVQ
+24 KGDTTFTAVGVQ

-50 SNELSEAFKKTGNT
+50 SNELSEAFKKTDNT

-72 DPYPVGNTIT
+72 DPYPVGKNIT
-82 AEYDVGSSSDNKVSR
+82 AEYDVGSSSDNKASR
-97 NKMYTQMAVKTVNED
+97 NKMYTQMAVKAVNND
-112 AIPKTAETD
+112 ATPKTAEID

-134 SLANGDEKA
+134 SLAHGSEKA
-143 TKKIVLCSNLLSTTG
+143 TKRIVVCANLLSTTG

-165 TLYFDSENYIEYL
+165 TLYFDTENYIEYL
-178 SKDLPDMSGIN
+178 GKELPDMNDIS
-189 VTWLVS
+189 VTWIV
-195 DTDDEQAPLENSDVS
+195 TGTEGGEQENLNNSDIS
-210 RLEEFYR
+210 KLEDFYR
-217 TLIEKAGGSVEYIEE
+217 NLIEKAGGNVKFIEE
-232 NSAVGETDKSGWP
+232 NNGGEGEIDKSGWP
-245 DVSTV
+245 DVSAV
-250 DVRKDSYKGS
+250 NVRKDSYKGS

-307 GSTASTDSSEEQHIA
+307 GSTAATDSSEEQHVT
-322 FSKKRAVAVMDKLV
+322 FSKKRADTVMDKLI

-354 IKYRVKDTG
+354 SRYRVKDTG
-363 EFSTEENHKQNR
+363 EFNTEENHKQNR

-386 AQYFLEVAEKFPD
+386 AQYFLEVAEKFPN
-399 INKDMAHISFTN
+399 INK
-411 VCRIYANSPKKQAL
+411 
-425 LL
+425 

>member
-1 MKKVL
+1 MKKVV

-11 VFMIGATFAGCGS
+11 VFMIAAMFAGCGS
-24 NGGATFTAIGVQ
+24 KDGATFTAVGVE

-72 DPYPVGNTIT
+72 DPYPVGNPVI
-82 AEYDVGSSSDNKVSR
+82 AEYDVGSSSDNKASR

-112 AIPKTAETD
+112 AIPKTPEID

-134 SLANGDEKA
+134 SLAHGSEKA
-143 TKKIVLCSNLLSTTG
+143 TKRIVLCANLLSTTG

-165 TLYFDSENYIEYL
+165 TLYFDAENYIEYL
-178 SKDLPDMSGIN
+178 ANELPDLNGIN
-189 VTWLVS
+189 VTWIV
-195 DTDDEQAPLENSDVS
+195 TGTEGEQESLNNSDIS
-210 RLEEFYR
+210 KLEDFYR
-217 TLIEKAGGSVEYIEE
+217 NLIEKAGGIVKFIEE
-232 NSAVGETDKSGWP
+232 NNGGEGEIDKSGWP
-245 DVSTV
+245 DVTVV

-307 GSTASTDSSEEQHIA
+307 GSTAATDSSEEQHVT
-322 FSKKRAVAVMDKLV
+322 FSKKRADKVMNKLI

-354 IKYRVKDTG
+354 SRYRVKDTG
-363 EFSTEENHKQNR
+363 EFNTEENHKQNR

-386 AQYFLEVAEKFPD
+386 AQYFLEVAEKFPN
-399 INKDMAHISFTN
+399 INK
-411 VCRIYANSPKKQAL
+411 
-425 LL
+425 

>member
-11 VFMIGATFAGCGS
+11 VFMIAAMFAGCGS
-24 NGGATFTAIGVQ
+24 KGGATFTAVGVE

-64 LTVVEIDG
+64 LTIVEIDG
-72 DPYPVGNTIT
+72 DPYPVGKNIT
-82 AEYDVGSSSDNKVSR
+82 AEYDVGSSSDNKESR
-97 NKMYTQMAVKTVNED
+97 NKMYTQMAVKTVNND
-112 AIPKTAETD
+112 AIPKTAEID

-134 SLANGDEKA
+134 SLAHGSEKA
-143 TKKIVLCSNLLSTTG
+143 TKKIVLCANLLSTSG

-178 SKDLPDMSGIN
+178 EKDLPDMNGIS
-189 VTWLVS
+189 VTWIV
-195 DTDDEQAPLENSDVS
+195 TGTEGEQESLNNSDIS
-210 RLEEFYR
+210 KLEDFYR
-217 TLIEKAGGSVEYIEE
+217 KLIEKAGGNVKFIEE
-232 NSAVGETDKSGWP
+232 NNGGETDKSGWP
-245 DVSTV
+245 DVSVV

-283 EKATA
+283 EKATV

-307 GSTASTDSSEEQHIA
+307 GSTAATDSSEEQHVA
-322 FSKKRAVAVMDKLV
+322 FSKKRADTVMDKLI

>member
-1 MKKVL
+1 
-6 SIIIS
+6 
-11 VFMIGATFAGCGS
+11 MIAAMFAGCGS
-24 NGGATFTAIGVQ
+24 KGGTTFTAVGVQ

-72 DPYPVGNTIT
+72 DPYPVGNNIVV
-82 AEYDVGSSSDNKVSR
+82 EYDVGSSSDNKASR
-97 NKMYTQMAVKTVNED
+97 NKMYTQMAVKTVNDE
-112 AIPKTAETD
+112 AIPKTPEID

-128 LSRSVN
+128 LSHSVN
-134 SLANGDEKA
+134 ALADGTDNAEKN
-143 TKKIVLCSNLLSTTG
+143 IVLCANLLSTTG

-165 TLYFDSENYIEYL
+165 TLYFDTENYIEYL
-178 SKDLPDMSGIN
+178 GKELPDMNDIS
-189 VTWLVS
+189 VTWIV
-195 DTDDEQAPLENSDVS
+195 TGTEGDEQENLNNSDIS
-210 RLEEFYR
+210 KLEDFYR
-217 TLIEKAGGSVEYIEE
+217 TLIEKAGGNVKFIEE
-232 NSAVGETDKSGWP
+232 NNGGEIDKSGWP
-245 DVSTV
+245 DVSAV

-307 GSTASTDSSEEQHIA
+307 GSTAATDSSEEQHVT
-322 FSKKRAVAVMDKLV
+322 FSKKRANTVMDKLI

-354 IKYRVKDTG
+354 SRYRVKDTG
-363 EFSTEENHKQNR
+363 EFNTEENHKQNR
-375 VVFIVSEDTDK
+375 VVFIVSENTDK
-386 AQYFLEVAEKFPD
+386 AQYFLEVAEKFPN

-411 VCRIYANSPKKQAL
+411 VCRIYANSPKK
-425 LL
+425 

>member
-11 VFMIGATFAGCGS
+11 VFMIAAMFAGCGS
-24 NGGATFTAIGVQ
+24 KGGTTFTAVGVQ

-72 DPYPVGNTIT
+72 DPYPVGNNIVV
-82 AEYDVGSSSDNKVSR
+82 EYDVGSSSDNKASR
-97 NKMYTQMAVKTVNED
+97 NKMYTQMAVKTVNDE
-112 AIPKTAETD
+112 AIPKTPEID

-134 SLANGDEKA
+134 ALADGTDNAEKN
-143 TKKIVLCSNLLSTTG
+143 IVLCANLLSTTG

-165 TLYFDSENYIEYL
+165 TLYFDTENYIEYL
-178 SKDLPDMSGIN
+178 GKELPDMNDIS
-189 VTWLVS
+189 VTWIV
-195 DTDDEQAPLENSDVS
+195 TGTEGDEQENLNNSDIS
-210 RLEEFYR
+210 KLEDFYR
-217 TLIEKAGGSVEYIEE
+217 TLIEKAGGNVKFIEE
-232 NSAVGETDKSGWP
+232 NNGGEIDKSGWP
-245 DVSTV
+245 DVSAV

-307 GSTASTDSSEEQHIA
+307 GSTAATDSSEEQHVT
-322 FSKKRAVAVMDKLV
+322 FSKKRANTVMDKLI

-354 IKYRVKDTG
+354 SRYRVKDTG
-363 EFSTEENHKQNR
+363 EFNTEENHKQNR
-375 VVFIVSEDTDK
+375 VVFIVSENTDK
-386 AQYFLEVAEKFPD
+386 AQYFLEVAEKFPN

-411 VCRIYANSPKKQAL
+411 VCRIYANSPKK
-425 LL
+425 

>member
-1 MKKVL
+1 MKKVV

-11 VFMIGATFAGCGS
+11 VFMIAAMFAGCGS
-24 NGGATFTAIGVQ
+24 KGDATFTAVGVQ

-72 DPYPVGNTIT
+72 DPYPVGKNIT
-82 AEYDVGSSSDNKVSR
+82 AEYDVGSSSDNKASR
-97 NKMYTQMAVKTVNED
+97 NKMYTQMAVKTVNND
-112 AIPKTAETD
+112 ATPKTAEID

-134 SLANGDEKA
+134 SLAHGSEKS
-143 TKKIVLCSNLLSTTG
+143 TKRIVVCANLLSTTG

-165 TLYFDSENYIEYL
+165 TLYFDTENYIEYL
-178 SKDLPDMSGIN
+178 GKELPDMNDIS
-189 VTWLVS
+189 VTWIV
-195 DTDDEQAPLENSDVS
+195 TGTEGGEQENLNNSDIS
-210 RLEEFYR
+210 KLEDFYR
-217 TLIEKAGGSVEYIEE
+217 NLIEKAGGNVKFIEE
-232 NSAVGETDKSGWP
+232 NNGGEGEIDKSGWP
-245 DVSTV
+245 DVSAV
-250 DVRKDSYKGS
+250 NVRKDSYKGS

-307 GSTASTDSSEEQHIA
+307 GSTAATDSSEEQHVT
-322 FSKKRAVAVMDKLV
+322 FSKKRADTVMDKLI

-354 IKYRVKDTG
+354 SRYRVKDTG
-363 EFSTEENHKQNR
+363 EFNTEENHKQNR

-386 AQYFLEVAEKFPD
+386 AQYFLEVAEKFPN
-399 INKDMAHISFTN
+399 INK
-411 VCRIYANSPKKQAL
+411 
-425 LL
+425 

>member
-11 VFMIGATFAGCGS
+11 IFMIAAMFAGCGS
-24 NGGATFTAIGVQ
+24 KGGTTFTAVGVQ

-72 DPYPVGNTIT
+72 DPYPVSNNIT
-82 AEYDVGSSSDNKVSR
+82 AEYDVGSSSDNKASR
-97 NKMYTQMAVKTVNED
+97 NKMYTQMAVKTVNDD
-112 AIPKTAETD
+112 AIPKTPEID

-134 SLANGDEKA
+134 ALADGTDNAEKN
-143 TKKIVLCSNLLSTTG
+143 IVLCANLLSTTG

-165 TLYFDSENYIEYL
+165 TLYFDTENYIEYL
-178 SKDLPDMSGIN
+178 AKESPDMSGIN
-189 VTWLVS
+189 VTWIV
-195 DTDDEQAPLENSDVS
+195 TGTEGDEQENLNNSDIS
-210 RLEEFYR
+210 KLEDFYR
-217 TLIEKAGGSVEYIEE
+217 TLIEKAGGNVKFIEE
-232 NSAVGETDKSGWP
+232 NNGGEIDKSGWP
-245 DVSTV
+245 DVSAV

-293 VDVINDSECNIVIA
+293 VDIINDSECNIVIA
-307 GSTASTDSSEEQHIA
+307 GSTASTDSSEEQHVT
-322 FSKKRAVAVMDKLV
+322 FSKKRADTVMDKLI

-354 IKYRVKDTG
+354 SRYRVKDTG
-363 EFSTEENHKQNR
+363 EFNTEENHKQNR

-386 AQYFLEVAEKFPD
+386 AQYFLEVAEKFPN
-399 INKDMAHISFTN
+399 INK
-411 VCRIYANSPKKQAL
+411 
-425 LL
+425 

>member
-1 MKKVL
+1 MKKVV

-11 VFMIGATFAGCGS
+11 VFMIAAMFAGCGS
-24 NGGATFTAIGVQ
+24 KGGTTFTAVGVQ

-72 DPYPVGNTIT
+72 DPYPVGKNIT
-82 AEYDVGSSSDNKVSR
+82 AEYDVGSSSDNKASR
-97 NKMYTQMAVKTVNED
+97 NKMYTQMAVKTVNND
-112 AIPKTAETD
+112 ATAKTAEID

-134 SLANGDEKA
+134 SLAHGSEKA
-143 TKKIVLCSNLLSTTG
+143 TKRIVVCANLLSTTG

-165 TLYFDSENYIEYL
+165 TLYFDTENYIEYL
-178 SKDLPDMSGIN
+178 GKELPDMNDIS
-189 VTWLVS
+189 VTWIV
-195 DTDDEQAPLENSDVS
+195 TGTEGGEQENLNNSDIS
-210 RLEEFYR
+210 KLEDFYR
-217 TLIEKAGGSVEYIEE
+217 TLIEKAGGNVKFIEE
-232 NSAVGETDKSGWP
+232 NNGGEGEIDKSGWP
-245 DVSTV
+245 DVSAV

-307 GSTASTDSSEEQHIA
+307 GSTAATDSSEEQHVT
-322 FSKKRAVAVMDKLV
+322 FSKKRADTVMDKLI

-354 IKYRVKDTG
+354 SRYRVKDTG
-363 EFSTEENHKQNR
+363 EFNTEENHKQNR

-386 AQYFLEVAEKFPD
+386 AQYFLEVAEKFPN

-411 VCRIYANSPKKQAL
+411 VCRIYANSPKK
-425 LL
+425 